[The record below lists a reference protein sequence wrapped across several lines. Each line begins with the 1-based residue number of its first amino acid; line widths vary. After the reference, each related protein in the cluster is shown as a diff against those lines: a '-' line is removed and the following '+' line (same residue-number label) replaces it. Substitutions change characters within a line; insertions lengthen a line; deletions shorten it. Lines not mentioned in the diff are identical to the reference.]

1 MLVFPH
7 MKKIL
12 QYVLA
17 GILALTP
24 AVWAIQ
30 LSDVSPDLTRTAAD
44 ENLTKDYAYRVL
56 SDLSVRRIWNLDDN
70 RKLTIDFDPRK
81 DSLICIVVDYRKP
94 VTLEEADRDAADIG
108 KFENAS
114 WRKFDKNKR
123 KCGKYRSRLRCPD
136 LVHRWNDRCRWR
148 CRQHHI

>member
-1 MLVFPH
+1 

-44 ENLTKDYAYRVL
+44 ENLTKD
-56 SDLSVRRIWNLDDN
+56 
-70 RKLTIDFDPRK
+70 
-81 DSLICIVVDYRKP
+81 
-94 VTLEEADRDAADIG
+94 
-108 KFENAS
+108 
-114 WRKFDKNKR
+114 
-123 KCGKYRSRLRCPD
+123 
-136 LVHRWNDRCRWR
+136 
-148 CRQHHI
+148 